1 MPRRKKAKRRS
12 RPRGFRLLSGIESF
26 AYASI
31 LSQGLLG
38 TSVVG
43 AFTGSADIRAPLA
56 SYSGPIQYVNKDGAI
71 TLSEIVQSPDL
82 AMMAIAANAKAI
94 GEAAARG
101 DLSENAEFTAALEE
115 RNLLA
120 EKAARME
127 ADLGKSKVIKPQMT
141 EGDIVTVGSTIVAK
155 RGDSGESQT
164 MTFLGPWDSDIAKQ
178 VYSYPEGRTPPCKS
192 IPQVERESASE
203 ASGIA

>member
-1 MPRRKKAKRRS
+1 MPPRRKKAKRRS

-43 AFTGSADIRAPLA
+43 AFTGAADIRAPQA

-82 AMMAIAANAKAI
+82 AMMAIAANAKANI
-94 GEAAARG
+94 VPMAMASIATGVGFRVLKSVLRRPMA
-101 DLSENAEFTAALEE
+101 NVQ
-115 RNLLA
+115 RNLINPF
-120 EKAARME
+120 
-127 ADLGKSKVIKPQMT
+127 LGKNVLRLS
-141 EGDIVTVGSTIVAK
+141 
-155 RGDSGESQT
+155 
-164 MTFLGPWDSDIAKQ
+164 
-178 VYSYPEGRTPPCKS
+178 
-192 IPQVERESASE
+192 
-203 ASGIA
+203 